1 MDLKTTHNMM
11 DNKEIQDTLSLM
23 TSDQADQRYLGWQLL
38 YSQHTQDE
46 LIMFFG
52 WVERIAFGYDKV
64 SETLKFV
71 TSGEIPNEKTLN
83 IFKRK
88 FRASCV
94 QGGLVNDRYNPL
106 EEHRNKYCKSIN
118 INTNDDIGADLSKLI
133 CLEHLNVNKHNDCIY
148 TAPESKVERLT
159 IRGEDTLSKIDL
171 DYFD

>member
-1 MDLKTTHNMM
+1 MPTKIIKYRIQLKTTHDM

-38 YSQHTQDE
+38 YSQYTQDE
-46 LIMFFG
+46 LITFFE

-71 TSGEIPNEKTLN
+71 TSGDIPNEKTLN

-94 QGGLVNDRYNPL
+94 QGGWLMTDITHWKNIGINIANPL
-106 EEHRNKYCKSIN
+106 TLVSMM
-118 INTNDDIGADLSKLI
+118 TLVLI
-133 CLEHLNVNKHNDCIY
+133 CQ
-148 TAPESKVERLT
+148 RLFVWNT
-159 IRGEDTLSKIDL
+159 
-171 DYFD
+171 